1 MFKLRFACL
10 FLLIGCSRNADTRPP
25 AAASDTNALAKSA
38 PSIQAAN
45 PMQEDAVNAG
55 GLAWTAPKPFVPR
68 PPKSTM
74 RVAEYGVPGDDA
86 TELAV
91 FFFGADQ
98 GGGVEP
104 NMARWVGQFQQP
116 DGSETKAKRT
126 ERTVKGITIS
136 LVEATGTYSGGMAM
150 PGMPP
155 KDAQPNSALLGAIA
169 NGPGGLVFFKLIGPK
184 SQIDSLR
191 PAFDGLIESLHP
203 LH

>member
-1 MFKLRFACL
+1 MFMLRIACL
-10 FLLIGCSRNADTRPP
+10 FLLIGCSRNADPRQP
-25 AAASDTNALAKSA
+25 AAASDTAALAKSA
-38 PSIQAAN
+38 SSPQAPN
-45 PMQEDAVNAG
+45 PIQEDAVNAG
-55 GLAWTAPKPFVPR
+55 GLAWAAPKPFAAR

-74 RVAEYGVPGDDA
+74 RVAEYGVPSDDE

-98 GGGVEP
+98 GGGVEA
-104 NMARWVGQFQQP
+104 NMARWVGQFHQP

-126 ERTVKGITIS
+126 ERNVKGVNVS
-136 LVEATGTYSGGMAM
+136 LVEASGTYSGGMAM

-155 KDAQPNSALLGAIA
+155 KDAQPNSLLLGAIA

-184 SQIDSLR
+184 GQVDSLR
-191 PAFDGLIESLHP
+191 PAFDQLIESLHP